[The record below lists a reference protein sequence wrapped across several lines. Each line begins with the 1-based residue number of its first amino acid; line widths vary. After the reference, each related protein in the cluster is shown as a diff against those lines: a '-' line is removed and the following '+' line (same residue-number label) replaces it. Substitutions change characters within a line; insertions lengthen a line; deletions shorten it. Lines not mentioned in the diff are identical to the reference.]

1 MFLRKLTV
9 IAVPLGLLI
18 LICLL
23 MPLFSGDAFFGSVLL
38 GIALGIAL
46 GLLLPLAG
54 ATRMREPF
62 AHLLWIPAVILLF
75 LLIWQYLQLNGAS
88 VPVLNL
94 LGANDARVFTIE
106 STFMAYMIT
115 FSVRTGRGI

>member
-18 LICLL
+18 LICIL
-23 MPLFSGDAFFGSVLL
+23 MPLFADAFFGSVLL
-38 GIALGIAL
+38 GCALGVSL

-62 AHLLWIPAVILLF
+62 AHLMWIPAVILLL
-75 LLIWQYLQLNGAS
+75 LLIWQYLMLNGIS

-94 LGANDARVFTIE
+94 LGSNDARVFTVE
-106 STFMAYMIT
+106 STFMAYLIT